1 MSDPFDEVLGYLA
14 ANVLK
19 ARAKLGLTQSA
30 LAERSEID
38 VTHVQRLE
46 SASANP
52 TLKTLCRLAVAL
64 DMSCE
69 ALLCKAVAPG
79 PRRPGRPSS
88 KRTSRRESR

>member
-1 MSDPFDEVLGYLA
+1 MNAPFDEVLGYLA

-19 ARAKLGLTQSA
+19 ARQKAGLTQSA
-30 LAERSEID
+30 LAEKSEID

-52 TLKTLCRLAVAL
+52 TLRTLCRIAGALGVSCAALLTQTSAVA
-64 DMSCE
+64 
-69 ALLCKAVAPG
+69 

-88 KRTSRRESR
+88 KRNSRRDLR